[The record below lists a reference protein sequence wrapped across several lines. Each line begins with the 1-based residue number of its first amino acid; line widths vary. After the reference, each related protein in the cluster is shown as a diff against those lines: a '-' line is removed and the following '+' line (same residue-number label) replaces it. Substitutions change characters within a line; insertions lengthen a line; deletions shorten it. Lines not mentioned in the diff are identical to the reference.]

1 MVNIDTFKID
11 FSQNLPVVV
20 AKISVPNTS
29 GYDQVYIKKVTIGTQ
44 DTFDR
49 ENNQFST
56 DYFDNTENIK
66 DDTQTNIVVYYNGL
80 IYNNAT
86 PDQKNLTLNLII
98 NDDKAKLSDLFFIEV
113 ETDGTYGADIPCSAT
128 GNTWSST
135 YDQFS
140 VESKGMQYIRELAN
154 TCETP
159 EGLIDYILN
168 KEALDVAAGC
178 GDYSTMIDRYEE
190 LNSTT
195 TTTTSTSKV
204 SNYKKC
210 GCNG

>member
-44 DTFDR
+44 DTFNR

-56 DYFDNTENIK
+56 DYFDDTENIK

-80 IYNNAT
+80 IYNDAT

-98 NDDKAKLSDLFFIEV
+98 DDDKAKLSDLFFIEV
-113 ETDGTYGADIPCSAT
+113 
-128 GNTWSST
+128 
-135 YDQFS
+135 
-140 VESKGMQYIRELAN
+140 VSKGKNWKPFSEKLSDSAS
-154 TCETP
+154 
-159 EGLIDYILN
+159 
-168 KEALDVAAGC
+168 V
-178 GDYSTMIDRYEE
+178 
-190 LNSTT
+190 
-195 TTTTSTSKV
+195 
-204 SNYKKC
+204 
-210 GCNG
+210 